1 MSHKHYTPDQIEELT
16 RNPYV
21 VKCSPKYITYSYE
34 CKARAIEL
42 SNNPYISSREIF
54 EMLGFPSYIVASTT
68 PKDSLKAWKGI
79 VMKS

>member
-1 MSHKHYTPDQIEELT
+1 MSHKHYTPDQIEELL

-21 VKCSPKYITYSYE
+21 SRCSPKYITYTYE
-34 CKARAIEL
+34 CKVQAIEL
-42 SNNPYISSREIF
+42 SRSPYISSREIF
-54 EMLGFPSYIVASTT
+54 RALGFPTYIVASTT